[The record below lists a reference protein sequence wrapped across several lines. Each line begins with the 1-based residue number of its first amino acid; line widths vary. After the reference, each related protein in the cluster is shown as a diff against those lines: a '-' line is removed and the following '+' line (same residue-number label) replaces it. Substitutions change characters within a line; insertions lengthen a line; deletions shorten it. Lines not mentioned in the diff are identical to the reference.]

1 MVDLIAE
8 LSIDVVDLARVEEVP
23 ATCTGEPDRA
33 GGRPVVPVADVW
45 DGV

>member
-8 LSIDVVDLARVEEVP
+8 LSIDVVDLARVEEV
-23 ATCTGEPDRA
+23 TCTGEPDRA